1 MSTLDCLTGCASVL
15 GYFSKFVR
23 PLTKPVFRQK
33 IIGSVNFHRNGCS
46 ILLAKL
52 VVAEMYAAALGAG
65 QTLEQVLQV

>member
-23 PLTKPVFRQK
+23 PLTKPVFHRK
-33 IIGSVNFHRNGCS
+33 FIESVTFHRNGCS

-52 VVAEMYAAALGAG
+52 VEMYAATLGAG